1 MAISKKTYKFK
12 VKRFEPLTGHQWAQI
27 KDLLEVKSLTGRP
40 RTVNLRHVVDGLR
53 HLVRTGCQWRNAN
66 IRYESP
72 SVLRYYFDKWKRDGT
87 WSKVLQKLVSLRREQ
102 LGRYL
107 KPSLGAI
114 DSQSVKIVPF
124 TSADTGID
132 GNKKINGRKRHI
144 IVDSQGLPLAI
155 RVTAANLYDGMAGLS
170 LIDDLK
176 KDYQTVTYITADGT
190 YKKTFEDKAKEN
202 GIKVEITQKPES
214 QQGFVPQKNRWQV
227 ERSFS
232 WLNFYRRLS
241 KDYEKTTSSAES
253 MIKIAFI
260 SMILNH
266 FL

>member
-1 MAISKKTYKFK
+1 MVNFKKTYKFK
-12 VKRFEPLTGHQWAQI
+12 VKRFEPLTAYQWFQI
-27 KDLLEVKSLTGRP
+27 KDLIEIDAPTGRP
-40 RTVNLRHVVDGLR
+40 RTANLRDVVDGLR
-53 HLVRTGCQWRNAN
+53 HLVRTGCQWRNTN
-66 IRYESP
+66 NKYESP
-72 SVLRYYFDKWKRDGT
+72 AVLRYYFDKWKRDGT
-87 WSKVLQKLVSLRREQ
+87 WTRVLQKLVSLRREQ

-124 TSADTGID
+124 ISNDTGID

-144 IVDSQGLPLAI
+144 IVDSQGLPLVI
-155 RVTAANLYDGMAGLS
+155 RVTAANIYDGMAGLP
-170 LIDDLK
+170 LIDKLK
-176 KDYQTVTYITADGT
+176 ENYESVTYITADGT
-190 YKKTFEDKAKEN
+190 YKKTFEEKAKEN
-202 GIKVEITQKPES
+202 GITVEITQKPES

-232 WLNFYRRLS
+232 WLSFYRRLS
-241 KDYEKTTSSAES
+241 KDYEKTTSSSEN